1 MTFFIFSFY
10 CSSAFNIGLIGVCA
24 HHFIFA
30 KVFHNKLTC
39 GWNFGPNSRICFKKS
54 SRNPIDCKSLNLT
67 VKTHRTLL
75 PPPVIVLLL
84 CVLYIQF
91 LCLLLLFLLS
101 DIVRGLTLS
110 TGSTTRETWAH
121 SPEPSTSNS
130 PQRAAQTRETCKTCS
145 NTMTTLRFVCLK
157 REEKQLASDSVTR
170 IRISNGK
177 IEITT

>member
-1 MTFFIFSFY
+1 MFVHITSSLQKCFIINWHVAEILAQTLV
-10 CSSAFNIGLIGVCA
+10 SALKRAPEIQL
-24 HHFIFA
+24 
-30 KVFHNKLTC
+30 
-39 GWNFGPNSRICFKKS
+39 
-54 SRNPIDCKSLNLT
+54 IDCKSLNLT

-145 NTMTTLRFVCLK
+145 NTMTTLRFACLK